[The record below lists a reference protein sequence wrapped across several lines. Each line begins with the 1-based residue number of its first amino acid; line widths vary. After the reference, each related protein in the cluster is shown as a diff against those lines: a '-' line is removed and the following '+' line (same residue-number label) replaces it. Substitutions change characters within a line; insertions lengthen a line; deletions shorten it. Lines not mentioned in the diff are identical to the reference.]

1 MAESASSQGSVS
13 TALLILLPAVILAA
27 ATTLYGEAV

>member
-1 MAESASSQGSVS
+1 MAESASSQVSVT
-13 TALLILLPAVILAA
+13 TACLVLLPAVISA